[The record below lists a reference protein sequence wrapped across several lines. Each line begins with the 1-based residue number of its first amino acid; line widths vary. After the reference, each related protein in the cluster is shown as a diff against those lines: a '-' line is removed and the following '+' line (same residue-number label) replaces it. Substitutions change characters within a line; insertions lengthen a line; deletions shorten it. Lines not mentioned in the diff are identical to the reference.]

1 MRIALLEDDIL
12 QAELVKR
19 WLADAGIECVHF
31 TTGAEFRHGILQSA
45 YDLVL
50 LDWML
55 PDDDGVAVLIWLRQ
69 AVSAKLPVM
78 FTTTRSEEGSLV
90 YALEKGADDYLIK
103 PLRREEMIARIH
115 ALMRRG
121 ETASPHAPISVGG
134 ILIDRST
141 HRVTVEGEAVE
152 LTDKELELAIYVL
165 TNQGRLLS
173 RQELLEHVW
182 RTNPNVITRTV
193 DTHISRLRT
202 KLGLTPERGFELS
215 TVYHKGYRLEYIAG
229 RNTAP
234 SSGRSPYNKDTGA

>member
-1 MRIALLEDDIL
+1 MRIALLEDDLL
-12 QAELVKR
+12 QAELVRR
-19 WLADAGIECVHF
+19 WLADAKMECVHF
-31 TTGAEFRHGILQSA
+31 TTGSEFRQGIRQSA
-45 YDLVL
+45 CDLVL

-69 AVSAKLPVM
+69 TVSAKLPVM

-121 ETASPHAPISVGG
+121 DAVSPNAPIEVGG
-134 ILIDRST
+134 IVIDRVT
-141 HRVTVEGEAVE
+141 HRITVRGEPVD
-152 LTDKELELAIYVL
+152 LTDKELELAAYVL

-173 RQELLEHVW
+173 RQELLENVW

-193 DTHISRLRT
+193 DTHMSRLRT
-202 KLGLTPERGFELS
+202 KLGLAPEHGFELS
-215 TVYHKGYRLEYIAG
+215 TVYHKGYRLEYVADRAAAPPSGLISAG
-229 RNTAP
+229 E
-234 SSGRSPYNKDTGA
+234 